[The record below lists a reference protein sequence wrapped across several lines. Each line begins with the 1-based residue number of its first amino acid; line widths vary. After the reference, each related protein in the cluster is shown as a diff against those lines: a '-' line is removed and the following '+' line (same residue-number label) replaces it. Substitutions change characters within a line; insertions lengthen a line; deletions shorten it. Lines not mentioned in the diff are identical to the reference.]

1 MDKVDHLSS
10 SPGEET
16 EGARRATGV
25 SSPGL
30 EPAPPNPEVLVK
42 KTRRRLTTKYKIEI
56 LEKADKCLKTGD
68 IGALLRREGLY
79 SSQLAKW
86 RKLRREGFFKQTQPR
101 GRPGLT
107 DIEKQQKIR
116 ISELENRVQSLEK
129 EIDKA
134 TAIIDIQKKL
144 SKLLELT
151 SLENNGTAS

>member
-1 MDKVDHLSS
+1 MYQKNNPSS

-30 EPAPPNPEVLVK
+30 ESAPPDPEVVVK

-56 LEKADKCLKTGD
+56 LEKADKCLKTGEL
-68 IGALLRREGLY
+68 GALLRREGLY
-79 SSQLAKW
+79 SSQLTKW
-86 RKLRREGFFKQTQPR
+86 RKLRREGFFKQTKQR

-107 DIEKQQKIR
+107 DIEKHQKIR
-116 ISELENRVQSLEK
+116 ISELEKRVQSLEN

-134 TAIIDIQKKL
+134 AAIIDIQKKL
-144 SKLLELT
+144 SLLLEL
-151 SLENNGTAS
+151 SSPENNGTTS